1 MYLTRTIEKKINQIK
16 NQFAAITIY
25 GARQV
30 GKSTMVDALF
40 GKEMKRVS
48 LDELDKRTLANSD
61 PRLFLETYQMVKH
74 LKYYMFCCL

>member
-61 PRLFLETYQMVKH
+61 PRLFLETYQWPIIID
-74 LKYYMFCCL
+74 